1 MRLIDRNGPFK
12 KTRPAGVEPATIG
25 FEVRRREKITAE
37 RAKTYKTTA
46 EQWTPQLTPQTPKQA
61 KIDTSGL
68 PSDLAEIAAAWPELP
83 VAVKA
88 AITAMVKAIET
99 QAKKES

>member
-1 MRLIDRNGPFK
+1 ML
-12 KTRPAGVEPATIG
+12 KTSILTKYAGFWSV
-25 FEVRRREKITAE
+25 FEVRGREKISTEKA
-37 RAKTYKTTA
+37 RTYKTPA
-46 EQWTPQLTPQTPKQA
+46 EQLTPQLTPQTLKQA
-61 KIDTSGL
+61 KIDISGL

-99 QAKKES
+99 QTKKCS

>member
-1 MRLIDRNGPFK
+1 MLRIIYKLPKETRL
-12 KTRPAGVEPATIG
+12 AGVEPATYG
-25 FEVRRREKITAE
+25 LENRCRETISPEKT
-37 RAKTYKTTA
+37 KTYKTTA

-99 QAKKES
+99 QNKKRS